1 MSGKKKLEYD
11 PVAFQELLRRML
23 EKTGE
28 SYSAAARASGLHQTT
43 ISNYLRETSPSR
55 PMRDACIA
63 LADHFGINPNEMLE
77 AAGYEPLHFFDR
89 TLIDPDQMSSE
100 VKELAAKIQQI
111 EDRDVRRRLIR
122 AMSDLLE
129 AYLPPPARAPARE
142 PRIPE
147 KMTLAVE
154 EAK

>member
-1 MSGKKKLEYD
+1 MSGKKKFDYD
-11 PVAFQELLRRML
+11 PTAFQELLQRML

-89 TLIDPDQMSSE
+89 RMIDPNAMPPDIDQLTGEIM
-100 VKELAAKIQQI
+100 QI
-111 EDRDVRRRLIR
+111 EDDIVREEMVDTLRQVLRTQMQMRD
-122 AMSDLLE
+122 E
-129 AYLPPPARAPARE
+129 AVKKALKKAGLRTE
-142 PRIPE
+142 
-147 KMTLAVE
+147 TVSS
-154 EAK
+154 